1 MKKFIFKICLF
12 CFLVSFCLGSIAMV
26 NHHWFMNDLYLYEFP
41 VKQRLIA
48 GTPSPKV
55 VVLGGSNVAF
65 GIDSRRMADSLHLPV
80 VNAGLHAGLGLKF
93 IMDANTPL
101 LRKGDVLVIMP
112 EYDHFSGTLAYGE
125 QTTSGAVPYF
135 ATCSEM
141 FNMNMV
147 QKMMVIKGFCM
158 QTPQTLLAGLKTAF
172 TEQQENVY
180 QYKKSGFNSLGDEV
194 SHLCL
199 PSDVD
204 MKSYTVAVNKNEF
217 NDAFFQEFVADVR
230 ALRQRGVVVKLLPPA
245 ILDKCYQLDAAYI
258 LRLREKMKQVGIPYQ
273 APSEVF
279 AYPVDMLYNSNYHLN
294 KEGVEANTENVIRYL
309 NR

>member
-1 MKKFIFKICLF
+1 
-12 CFLVSFCLGSIAMV
+12 
-26 NHHWFMNDLYLYEFP
+26 
-41 VKQRLIA
+41 
-48 GTPSPKV
+48 
-55 VVLGGSNVAF
+55 
-65 GIDSRRMADSLHLPV
+65 
-80 VNAGLHAGLGLKF
+80 
-93 IMDANTPL
+93 MDANTPL

-158 QTPQTLLAGLKTAF
+158 QTPQTLLGGLKTAF
-172 TEQQENVY
+172 TEQQKNVY

-204 MKSYTVAVNKNEF
+204 MKSYTAAANKMSLMMP
-217 NDAFFQEFVADVR
+217 FF
-230 ALRQRGVVVKLLPPA
+230 KSLLP
-245 ILDKCYQLDAAYI
+245 
-258 LRLREKMKQVGIPYQ
+258 M
-273 APSEVF
+273 
-279 AYPVDMLYNSNYHLN
+279 
-294 KEGVEANTENVIRYL
+294 
-309 NR
+309 

>member
-26 NHHWFMNDLYLYEFP
+26 NRHWFISDNYLFEFP

-48 GTPSPKV
+48 DTPSPKV
-55 VVLGGSNVAF
+55 VMLGGSNVAF

-93 IMDANTPL
+93 IMDANIPL

-112 EYDHFSGTLAYGE
+112 EYDHFSGTNAYGE
-125 QTTSGAVPYF
+125 QTTSGTVPFF
-135 ATCSEM
+135 ATCAEM
-141 FNMNMV
+141 YSMNMA
-147 QKMMVIKGFCM
+147 QKMIVVKGFCI
-158 QTPQTLLAGLKTAF
+158 QTPQTLLTGLREAF
-172 TEQQENVY
+172 TAHQKHVF
-180 QYKKSGFNSLGDEV
+180 QYKKSGFNFLGDEV
-194 SHLCL
+194 SHLRL

-204 MKSYTVAVNKNEF
+204 MKNYTATANKNEF

-258 LRLREKMKQVGIPYQ
+258 QRLREKMKLAGIPYQ

-279 AYPVDMLYNSNYHLN
+279 AYPVDMLYNTNYHLN
-294 KEGVEANTENVIRYL
+294 KKGVEANTENVIRYL
-309 NR
+309 NI